1 MFFHLFITQSVVD
14 KGIGTGNLSF
24 VVLLLAAQLSITLGL
39 MFNNFI
45 RSRLMLNVTTNVSIS
60 FVSDFLCKLMRLP
73 IAFFDS
79 KRLGD
84 LMQRIE
90 DYNRIQ
96 SFITGSVLSIAIAI
110 ASLIV
115 YSIVMANYDLG
126 IFGVF
131 LAGSVVYIIWVILF
145 LKKRKKLD
153 YMHFET
159 ASSDQSNIVQLL
171 NGMQDIKLNNC
182 EKQKNMSGSAFRKGC
197 CV

>member
-1 MFFHLFITQSVVD
+1 
-14 KGIGTGNLSF
+14 
-24 VVLLLAAQLSITLGL
+24 
-39 MFNNFI
+39 
-45 RSRLMLNVTTNVSIS
+45 MLNVTTNVSIS